1 MAASMG
7 QAFAIQTFF
16 IPVLKEL
23 PDPKSYWKYVLTAY
37 IIGSSVYVYIGYMG
51 SFGNKLIY
59 LGIVNRPLI
68 VNPPQTVEDYF

>member
-23 PDPKSYWKYVLTAY
+23 PDPKKYVKYTFLAY
-37 IIGSSVYVYIGYMG
+37 AIGSTVYIYIGYAG
-51 SFGNKLIY
+51 LFGKKMNNT
-59 LGIVNRPLI
+59 GIAGRTPVQKD
-68 VNPPQTVEDYF
+68 PQTV